1 MTNPNN
7 PIELGRKDV
16 SGATADAA
24 QNGVTVSTNATLRKD
39 TPIAAEVIYKPTV
52 AAERISSDKSS
63 SLVVKE
69 GLAVNSI
76 HAVKGENYTGD
87 LASRIHYND
96 GQDTGLPA
104 GSTVEWK
111 NNQAPDYNNV
121 GTSRYTLVVNVPNQG
136 TTEIEVP
143 VHFYP
148 TASLKKAS
156 YTNKQGTLSN
166 GTDASKYVQFE
177 GRADTPNNVTVRWND
192 GVPDVST
199 VSADRK
205 AKIEVV
211 YQGNA

>member
-1 MTNPNN
+1 M
-7 PIELGRKDV
+7 
-16 SGATADAA
+16 
-24 QNGVTVSTNATLRKD
+24 
-39 TPIAAEVIYKPTV
+39 
-52 AAERISSDKSS
+52 DKTQVFQ
-63 SLVVKE
+63 LV
-69 GLAVNSI
+69 
-76 HAVKGENYTGD
+76 
-87 LASRIHYND
+87 
-96 GQDTGLPA
+96 
-104 GSTVEWK
+104 STVEWK

-143 VHFYP
+143 VHVYP

-177 GRADTPNNVTVRWND
+177 GSADTPNNVTVRWKD
-192 GVPDVST
+192 GVPRCLYT

-211 YQGNA
+211 YPGNASATDTVCERIRSITSNFTIQQLSLQSIHVPLVKLTLQPMRQTM